1 MTYQALA
8 TTAVKEEIAAI
19 DSAAARFLTQVLT
32 RFSENYKRSKGFDEP
47 PVHDPCAVAY
57 VIDPTV
63 MQTRKAVVH
72 VECWGRYSSGMTVTD
87 LRRPAPEDCH
97 TSVAVKLDQA
107 RFWNL
112 ITDAVK
118 AL

>member
-1 MTYQALA
+1 MAIKKYKP
-8 TTAVKEEIAAI
+8 TT
-19 DSAAARFLTQVLT
+19 
-32 RFSENYKRSKGFDEP
+32 P
-47 PVHDPCAVAY
+47 
-57 VIDPTV
+57 
-63 MQTRKAVVH
+63 
-72 VECWGRYSSGMTVTD
+72 GRRGMTVTD